1 MLTERGKNRLIL
13 TRGLNVPF
21 ERHTIVIRY
30 ILKIESLI
38 IIVSLKA
45 GRVFEQ
51 TGYSNKSS
59 FSGNLIH
66 LFADAISAIDVF
78 SVRKALG
85 ILNQKSK
92 SLLSVIDQYVQYEKA
107 GISVISDK
115 DKCE

>member
-13 TRGLNVPF
+13 TRGLSVPC
-21 ERHTIVIRY
+21 ERHIIVIRY
-30 ILKIESLI
+30 ILKIKSLI
-38 IIVSLKA
+38 IIALLKA

-85 ILNQKSK
+85 LLIQKSK
-92 SLLSVIDQYVQYEKA
+92 IFFIVVKPVAWYK
-107 GISVISDK
+107 
-115 DKCE
+115 

>member
-13 TRGLNVPF
+13 TRGLNVPC
-21 ERHTIVIRY
+21 ERHIIVIRY

-45 GRVFEQ
+45 GRVLEQ

-59 FSGNLIH
+59 FSNLIH